1 MPLPSSLLRLS
12 PIRRAAVAVMTRALR
27 ATSTSMSS
35 RTRVT
40 MASAAGDNGTN
51 VLRPPYPTEGG
62 SVPVYSMMHGQI
74 DKRNWVFRNPQWCEL
89 CNEPVSRW
97 LDHQGRKDHALLDLH
112 YSQLAEWPRRW
123 NPEAVLSTFME
134 HLGIDSVEP
143 YHALFSKLDSEGRT
157 ELYAM
162 LVKLEEAGMVHFG
175 SSRDTYLSRMVG
187 GMRGFDHQGALVLH
201 ECLMGPFLRLFPN
214 GLIQDYSNL
223 LDFISC
229 GYNMETVYDMCGMYT
244 LDKVALRERYGP
256 SSPAAMGLGGVAT
269 CSSASRGY
277 ENDLL
282 ASLSTTSSSSS
293 SSAAS
298 DSAADA
304 ASAPGG
310 GSGAKTR
317 LAQLQAA
324 RAAKLQEKSEE
335 EAFSRKTAFVR
346 QLLGQLRWLLMPE
359 QEHPAGFTFPP
370 HIITLG
376 ELCLK
381 GLVVAI
387 IEARLCEYMVRA
399 EPVWVSFGL
408 ERRKLKQSA
417 IANAGDVVPQ
427 PVQYS
432 YRPMARD
439 LRDLYSTQPSAL
451 DAMVQAGLL
460 KKKLP
465 TLKAFGKHEASS
477 AHAKPVKGG
486 APAVDSSR
494 ESPSSASAH
503 PAASRPLQPIIIG
516 KPPQR
521 KEAQDQ
527 EMVRRGGERRGAAEA
542 GGG

>member
-1 MPLPSSLLRLS
+1 MLTLS
-12 PIRRAAVAVMTRALR
+12 PIRRGAAAVRTRMLR
-27 ATSTSMSS
+27 AASSSMSS
-35 RTRVT
+35 RSRVT
-40 MASAAGDNGTN
+40 MANGAADQGTN

-97 LDHQGRKDHALLDLH
+97 LDHQSRKDHALLDLH

-123 NPEAVLSTFME
+123 NPEEVLATFMD
-134 HLGIDSVEP
+134 HLGIESVEP

-157 ELYAM
+157 KLYAM
-162 LVKLEEAGMVHFG
+162 LVTLEEAGMLHFG
-175 SSRDTYLSRMVG
+175 SSRDTYLSRMAG
-187 GMRGFDHQGALVLH
+187 GMRGLDHQGALVLH

-229 GYNMETVYDMCGMYT
+229 SYNMETVYDMCGMYT

-277 ENDLL
+277 ENDLF
-282 ASLSTTSSSSS
+282 ASLSATSSS
-293 SSAAS
+293 SSAAF
-298 DSAADA
+298 DTAADA
-304 ASAPGG
+304 VSAPGVS
-310 GSGAKTR
+310 SGTTTR

-335 EAFSRKTAFVR
+335 EAFSRKTTFVR

-387 IEARLCEYMVRA
+387 IETRLCEYMVRA

-408 ERRKLKQSA
+408 ERRRLKQSA
-417 IANAGDVVPQ
+417 IANADDVVPQ

-439 LRDLYSTQPSAL
+439 LCDLYSTQPSAL

-465 TLKAFGKHEASS
+465 TLKAFGKYEASR
-477 AHAKPVKGG
+477 AHAQPVKRE
-486 APAVDSSR
+486 AAIEKSSR
-494 ESPSSASAH
+494 GSPSSASAP
-503 PAASRPLQPIIIG
+503 PAASRPLQPPILR
-516 KPPQR
+516 KAPQG
-521 KEAQDQ
+521 KEAQGH
-527 EMVRRGGERRGAAEA
+527 EIARRGA
-542 GGG
+542 GGGVLR

>member
-1 MPLPSSLLRLS
+1 MPSSSSLLRPS

-27 ATSTSMSS
+27 TASTNISS
-35 RTRVT
+35 RARVT
-40 MASAAGDNGTN
+40 TANAAGDNGAN

-97 LDHQGRKDHALLDLH
+97 LDHQSRKDHALLDLH

-157 ELYAM
+157 ELYAI

-187 GMRGFDHQGALVLH
+187 GLRGLDHQGALVLH

-244 LDKVALRERYGP
+244 LDKVALREHYGP
-256 SSPAAMGLGGVAT
+256 SSPAAMGLGGIAT

-277 ENDLL
+277 ENDML
-282 ASLSTTSSSSS
+282 ASLSTTSSSLSS
-293 SSAAS
+293 SSAS
-298 DSAADA
+298 DSVADA

-310 GSGAKTR
+310 GSGTKTR

-346 QLLGQLRWLLMPE
+346 QLLGQLRWLLLPE

-417 IANAGDVVPQ
+417 IADADDVVPQ

-439 LRDLYSTQPSAL
+439 LSDLYSTQPSAL
-451 DAMVQAGLL
+451 DAMVQAGLQ

-465 TLKAFGKHEASS
+465 TLKAFGKYEASS
-477 AHAKPVKGG
+477 THAKPVKG
-486 APAVDSSR
+486 AAAAEASPR
-494 ESPSSASAH
+494 EGPSSVSAP
-503 PAASRPLQPIIIG
+503 PAARRPLQPIIIG

-527 EMVRRGGERRGAAEA
+527 EGACRGGERRGSVEA
-542 GGG
+542 GEG

>member
-1 MPLPSSLLRLS
+1 MASSSSMLRLS
-12 PIRRAAVAVMTRALR
+12 SIRRAAVGARTPLLQA
-27 ATSTSMSS
+27 ASTGMSS
-35 RTRVT
+35 RSRVT
-40 MASAAGDNGTN
+40 VGDGAPGTEGH

-62 SVPVYSMMHGQI
+62 SVPIYSMMHGQI

-97 LDHQGRKDHALLDLH
+97 LDHQSRKDHALLDLH

-123 NPEAVLSTFME
+123 NPEAVLTTFME

-143 YHALFSKLDSEGRT
+143 YHALFSKLDREGRT
-157 ELYAM
+157 ALYAM

-175 SSRDTYLSRMVG
+175 SSRDTYLSRMMG
-187 GMRGFDHQGALVLH
+187 GLRGLDHQGALVLH

-244 LDKVALRERYGP
+244 LDQVALREQYGP
-256 SSPAAMGLGGVAT
+256 SSPAAVGLGGVAT
-269 CSSASRGY
+269 RSSASRGY
-277 ENDLL
+277 ENDLF
-282 ASLSTTSSSSS
+282 ASLSATSLSSTAPNNAANTPSASGSLGGTT
-293 SSAAS
+293 
-298 DSAADA
+298 
-304 ASAPGG
+304 
-310 GSGAKTR
+310 TR

-346 QLLGQLRWLLMPE
+346 QLLGQLRWLLLPE

-387 IEARLCEYMVRA
+387 IETRLCEYMVRA
-399 EPVWVSFGL
+399 EPVWLSFGL
-408 ERRKLKQSA
+408 ERRQLKQST
-417 IANAGDVVPQ
+417 IASAGDVVPQ
-427 PVQYS
+427 PVQYA

-439 LRDLYSTQPSAL
+439 LRDLYSAQPSAL
-451 DAMVQAGLL
+451 DAQVQKCLVE
-460 KKKLP
+460 KNLP
-465 TLKAFGKHEASS
+465 TLAAFGKYDVPHTRDKA
-477 AHAKPVKGG
+477 
-486 APAVDSSR
+486 R
-494 ESPSSASAH
+494 
-503 PAASRPLQPIIIG
+503 
-516 KPPQR
+516 
-521 KEAQDQ
+521 
-527 EMVRRGGERRGAAEA
+527 
-542 GGG
+542 

>member
-1 MPLPSSLLRLS
+1 MPSSCSSLLSPS
-12 PIRRAAVAVMTRALR
+12 PIRCAAATAATRALR
-27 ATSTSMSS
+27 AASTFISS
-35 RTRVT
+35 KGRVT
-40 MASAAGDNGTN
+40 AADVAANPGANF
-51 VLRPPYPTEGG
+51 LAPPYPTEGG

-97 LDHQGRKDHALLDLH
+97 LDHQSRKDHALLDLH

-123 NPEAVLSTFME
+123 NPEAVLSTFMA
-134 HLGIDSVEP
+134 HLGIDSLEP
-143 YHALFSKLDSEGRT
+143 YHTLFSKMDREGRN
-157 ELYAM
+157 ELYAI

-175 SSRDTYLSRMVG
+175 SSRDTYLSRMMG
-187 GMRGFDHQGALVLH
+187 GLRGLDHQGSLVLH

-223 LDFISC
+223 LDFMSC
-229 GYNMETVYDMCGMYT
+229 SYNMETVYDMCGMYT
-244 LDKVALRERYGP
+244 LDKVALREQYGP

-269 CSSASRGY
+269 SSSASRGY
-277 ENDLL
+277 QNDLL
-282 ASLSTTSSSSS
+282 ASLSTSSSS

-298 DSAADA
+298 DSAANAAA
-304 ASAPGG
+304 ASEGG
-310 GSGAKTR
+310 CGTVTR
-317 LAQLQAA
+317 LAQLRAA

-346 QLLGQLRWLLMPE
+346 QLLGQLRWLLLPE

-387 IEARLCEYMVRA
+387 IETRLCEYMVRA
-399 EPVWVSFGL
+399 EPVWLSFGL
-408 ERRKLKQSA
+408 ERRQLKPSA
-417 IANAGDVVPQ
+417 IAKANDVVPQ

-451 DAMVQAGLL
+451 DEMVQAGLM

-465 TLKAFGKHEASS
+465 ALEAFGKYQTARTSESS
-477 AHAKPVKGG
+477 VQAR
-486 APAVDSSR
+486 AVAEGSAQG
-494 ESPSSASAH
+494 SPSSASA
-503 PAASRPLQPIIIG
+503 SRSTS
-516 KPPQR
+516 PQSR
-521 KEAQDQ
+521 SIFP
-527 EMVRRGGERRGAAEA
+527 
-542 GGG
+542 

>member
-1 MPLPSSLLRLS
+1 
-12 PIRRAAVAVMTRALR
+12 
-27 ATSTSMSS
+27 MSS
-35 RTRVT
+35 RVRITV
-40 MASAAGDNGTN
+40 ANAAADGGAN

-62 SVPVYSMMHGQI
+62 SVPIYSMMHGQI

-97 LDHQGRKDHALLDLH
+97 LDHQSRKDHALLDLH

-143 YHALFSKLDSEGRT
+143 YHALFSKLDREGRT
-157 ELYAM
+157 ELYAI

-223 LDFISC
+223 LDFMSC
-229 GYNMETVYDMCGMYT
+229 SYNMETVYDMCGMYT
-244 LDKVALRERYGP
+244 LDKVALREHYGP

-269 CSSASRGY
+269 SSSASRGY

-282 ASLSTTSSSSS
+282 ASWAANASS

-298 DSAADA
+298 DSTTGA
-304 ASAPGG
+304 AST
-310 GSGAKTR
+310 SGNDSNTTTR

-335 EAFSRKTAFVR
+335 EAFSRKSAFVR

-399 EPVWVSFGL
+399 EPVWLSFGL
-408 ERRKLKQSA
+408 ERRQLKRSA
-417 IANAGDVVPQ
+417 IANADDVVPRL
-427 PVQYS
+427 VRYS
-432 YRPMARD
+432 YRPMAQD

-451 DAMVQAGLL
+451 DALVQAGLV

-465 TLKAFGKHEASS
+465 TLKAFGKCEKAPNS
-477 AHAKPVKGG
+477 AKPLQDGV
-486 APAVDSSR
+486 AAEDSSR
-494 ESPSSASAH
+494 ARPSSGHAPS
-503 PAASRPLQPIIIG
+503 AASKRLQSILVSRQ
-516 KPPQR
+516 PQ
-521 KEAQDQ
+521 
-527 EMVRRGGERRGAAEA
+527 
-542 GGG
+542 